1 MKEIKQMGIWMD
13 HSSAFVM
20 EFSNDTI
27 VENIVVSE
35 FTQKEKEFSLEKNE
49 RFMHNKEQQLQQ
61 SYYKKLSEIIRNHQ
75 EIVLFGPTDA
85 KSELLNILKTDHL
98 FDNIKIEVV
107 NADKMTANKM
117 HDFVKAY
124 FKKSIIQ

>member
-13 HSSAFVM
+13 HSRAFVM

-35 FTQKEKEFSLEKNE
+35 FTQKEKELSLEKNE
-49 RFMHNKEQQLQQ
+49 RFMHNKEQQLQL
-61 SYYKKLSEIIRNHQ
+61 SYYKKLSEIIRNYE

-98 FDNIKIEVV
+98 FDNVKIEVV
-107 NADKMTANKM
+107 NADKMPANKM

-124 FKKSIIQ
+124 FKKSNIQ